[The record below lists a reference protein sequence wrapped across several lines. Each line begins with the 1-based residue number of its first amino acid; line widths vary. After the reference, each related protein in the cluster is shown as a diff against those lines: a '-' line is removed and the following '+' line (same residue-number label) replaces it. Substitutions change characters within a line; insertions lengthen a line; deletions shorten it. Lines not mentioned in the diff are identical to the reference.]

1 MKLPGMIL
9 RNVCFAE
16 NAHSFVRA
24 GLIPGMLFSWLSRL
38 SENWITMHFDPFV
51 IPFNIGLYFILIYC
65 ITRCVIWFSDL
76 SRADKLRLQRGFFGN
91 AFGQSLKEI
100 FLESLIHRKI
110 LKSNFRL
117 GYMHMSLAFGWFLLI
132 LFGTIEADIFG
143 QRHLNPPYKAIFF
156 KFFNPSH
163 GHEGFEYAYTFMMDF
178 ILAFILSGLILA
190 VIKRFSSG
198 VVGMKKTTKLKIR
211 DKIAMAS
218 LWLIF
223 PSRLLAESFTS
234 GAYGTGSFLT
244 GTLGSWFASFLP
256 AHQMAY
262 PFWWLYSLAL
272 GTFFVLL
279 PTTRYMHIPTELF
292 LIFMRNSGIRTGDK
306 AGSYS
311 EVQSFSCSSCG
322 ICIDTCQLNSS
333 AGIVNIQSA
342 YLMKGIRNNDDVFN
356 IAHNCLMCGR
366 CDQACPVGI
375 ELMPIRMIRRRE
387 GDNEKDMRSIWK
399 GFLVNRQ
406 NPVPPKTQEL
416 PSYSY
421 LPEIE
426 AVKADV
432 LYFAGCMTHLTPG
445 IKNSMQKIF
454 RAAGENYYFI
464 DEDGGACCGRP
475 LMLAG
480 QDREARELINFNSD
494 IIWKSGAHTLVTSCP
509 ICYKIFKESYHLG
522 VEVLHHS
529 QYIKRLIEEGTVRL
543 NYSHKKVV
551 YHNPCE
557 LGRGSGVYEEPLEV
571 LAHVANLQRTEF
583 DGENSLCCGGSLANL
598 KLESG
603 KKSMIA
609 ADAAAE
615 LTKCKP
621 DIIATACPLCKKTF
635 SNATEIKVAD
645 IAEIVAEEISEIQKK
660 KSKISVLNI
669 KELASIS

>member
-1 MKLPGMIL
+1 
-9 RNVCFAE
+9 
-16 NAHSFVRA
+16 
-24 GLIPGMLFSWLSRL
+24 
-38 SENWITMHFDPFV
+38 MHFDPFV
-51 IPFNIGLYFILIYC
+51 IPFNIGLFFILIYC
-65 ITRCVIWFSDL
+65 IARCIFWFRDL

-110 LKSNFRL
+110 LKTNFRL

-143 QRHLNPPYKAIFF
+143 QKHLNAPYKAIFF
-156 KFFNPSH
+156 KYFNPSL
-163 GHEGFEYAYTFMMDF
+163 GRSDFEFAYSFLMDL
-178 ILAFILSGLILA
+178 ILAFILSGLFLA
-190 VIKRFSSG
+190 IIKRFSSG
-198 VVGMKKTTKLKIR
+198 VVGMKKTTKLILR
-211 DKIAMAS
+211 DKIALAS

-244 GTLGSWFASFLP
+244 GTLGSWLASFLP
-256 AHQMAY
+256 AQQIAY
-262 PFWWLYSLAL
+262 PFWWLYSLSL
-272 GTFFVLL
+272 GTFFILL

-292 LIFMRNSGIRTGDK
+292 LIFMRNAGIRTGDK
-306 AGSYS
+306 AGSYA

-322 ICIDTCQLNSS
+322 ICIDKCQLNSS
-333 AGIVNIQSA
+333 AGLTGVQSA
-342 YLMKGIRNNDDVFN
+342 YLMKAIRGNDDVFN

-375 ELMPIRMIRRRE
+375 ELMPIRMIQRRE
-387 GDNEKDMRSIWK
+387 GDTEKDMRSIWK
-399 GFLVNRQ
+399 GFLRNKQ
-406 NPVPPKTQEL
+406 IPQPVKSQEPP
-416 PSYSY
+416 SFSY
-421 LPEIE
+421 LPERNFR
-426 AVKADV
+426 KADV

-480 QDREARELINFNSD
+480 QDREARELINFNSE

-522 VEVLHHS
+522 TEVLHHS
-529 QYIKRLIEEGTVRL
+529 QYIKRLIEDGAVRL

-557 LGRGSGVYEEPLEV
+557 LGRGSGIYNEPLEV
-571 LAHVANLQRTEF
+571 LAHVTELHGTEF
-583 DGENSLCCGGSLANL
+583 DGVNSLCCGGSLANL
-598 KLESG
+598 KLDSRG
-603 KKSMIA
+603 KSMIA
-609 ADAAAE
+609 ADTASE

-621 DIIATACPLCKKTF
+621 DILATACPLCKKTF
-635 SNATEIKVAD
+635 SNATEIRVAD

-660 KSKISVLNI
+660 KSRISVLNI